1 MNIIHSAKPPVLGMD
16 ALQLHAAARC
26 LAQRFGGARL
36 RDLRGR
42 PGGIQLGFG
51 REGIVIR
58 LLRPPLGVW
67 AETLGEESETHPF
80 IGLARQQLQG
90 YTLHAIEAP
99 YRDRILCFRF
109 ERGHL
114 SGRRERRA
122 LLVEW
127 RGHRSNLILLEDD
140 GRMRFAWR
148 WDDLNARDARVLPQQ
163 AYRPPPGLDGGPL
176 WFLAPRLQASIPSQ
190 ADGVLA
196 AAEAAM
202 KECVDWFLLARGEAR
217 LPYPI
222 ALPGWDIVERTR
234 FADAWPNWIAA
245 LGTSPRMEAEHDLR
259 QRLQRAI
266 QHAEATLAKVAA
278 DRERLVDPERYRRWG
293 QALHTLPDAI
303 PTGDTVTALD
313 YHAEPPAPLQVPVTP
328 GKGLHQQ
335 AEAYFRRARK
345 AERGLAQ
352 AQARHAALRT
362 RCDALLALE
371 RDLETGHVADAALR
385 TRLTALD
392 PDAPAR
398 AQRPAP
404 GADHAAEPLR
414 VCVEGYEI
422 LVGRSARQNDHLT
435 FRLARP
441 WDLWLHVQDRPG
453 AHVLIRLG
461 KQEKRPPDAVLSQ
474 AALLALRHSPRA
486 GKSGDVDWTLAR
498 FVSRKPGGAP
508 GQVLY
513 RQFKTWHVQDPD
525 A

>member
-1 MNIIHSAKPPVLGMD
+1 MNNVHSAKSAVPGMD

-26 LAQRFGGARL
+26 LEQRFGGARL
-36 RDLRGR
+36 RDLRGLA
-42 PGGIQLGFG
+42 GGMQLGFG
-51 REGIVIR
+51 RKGIVVR
-58 LLRPPLGVW
+58 LLRPPLGAW
-67 AETLGEESETHPF
+67 ADVLGEETETHPF
-80 IGLARQQLQG
+80 LGLARQQLQG

-114 SGRRERRA
+114 SGRRDRRA

-127 RGHRSNLILLEDD
+127 RGHRSNVLLLDD
-140 GRMRFAWR
+140 QGRMRFARR
-148 WDDLNARDARVLPQQ
+148 WDELSARDARVLPQQ
-163 AYRPPPGLDGGPL
+163 AYRPPPELDGGPL
-176 WFLAPRLQASIPSQ
+176 WFLAPRLQTAAS

-202 KECVDWFLLARGEAR
+202 KDCVDWHLLARGETR
-217 LPYPI
+217 LPYPV
-222 ALPGWDIVERTR
+222 ALPGWDVVERAC
-234 FADAWPNWIAA
+234 FADAWPSWIAA
-245 LGTSPRMEAEHDLR
+245 LGSTPRMEAERDLR

-266 QHAEATLAKVAA
+266 QHAEDTLLKVAA
-278 DRERLVDPERYRRWG
+278 DRERLADPDRYRRWG

-303 PTGDTVTALD
+303 ATGDTASALD

-335 AEAYFRRARK
+335 AEEYFRLARK
-345 AERGLAQ
+345 AERGLHHAE
-352 AQARHAALRT
+352 ARLAALQIR
-362 RCDALLALE
+362 RDALLALE
-371 RDLETGHVADAALR
+371 SDREAGRMIDETLR
-385 TRLTALD
+385 TRLAAL
-392 PDAPAR
+392 APEAPPR
-398 AQRPAP
+398 TRRPAP
-404 GADHAAEPLR
+404 GIAPGAEPLR
-414 VCVEGYEI
+414 VHVAGYEI
-422 LVGRSARQNDHLT
+422 LIGRSARQNDHLT
-435 FRLARP
+435 FKLARP
-441 WDLWLHVQDRPG
+441 WDLWLHVQGRPG

-486 GKSGDVDWTLAR
+486 GTSGDVDWTLAR
-498 FVSRKPGGAP
+498 HVSRKPGGTP